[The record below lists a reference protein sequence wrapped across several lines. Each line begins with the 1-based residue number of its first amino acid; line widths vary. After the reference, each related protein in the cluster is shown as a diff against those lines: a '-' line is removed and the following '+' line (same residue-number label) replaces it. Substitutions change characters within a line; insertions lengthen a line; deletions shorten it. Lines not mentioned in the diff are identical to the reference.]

1 MNILL
6 SCAGRRNYLVNYFK
20 QALRGSGKVIATDMQ
35 MNAPALVDADIALNV
50 PSIYH
55 KGYIENIITICRKYD
70 IKLLVSLN
78 DLELPII
85 ARDKHKF
92 EELGVKVMVS
102 DMNVIDV
109 CFDKWKT
116 TQFLKSIGLLTP
128 GTFIDLDE
136 ALQAIDKSE
145 LLFPV
150 VVKPRWGSASIGIEF
165 AHSKSELL
173 LAYQLLDIRL
183 RKSILAEASKDDANR
198 AILIQEKLDGQ
209 EYGMDVLN
217 NFSGEF
223 VKAFPKKKLAMRAG
237 ETDKSVTVD
246 NKDLLN
252 IGGILGKELGH
263 IGNLDCDVFETSK
276 GYYVLELNP
285 RFGGGYPFTYEAGA
299 DFPSIFIEWIKGNH
313 NVDRFLQFR
322 IREAFSKYDQ
332 LMRVPYE

>member
-20 QALRGSGKVIATDMQ
+20 LALSGSGKVIATDMQ
-35 MNAPALVDADIALNV
+35 MNAPALVDADIALKV

-55 KGYIENIITICRKYD
+55 ESYIEDIITICREYE
-70 IKLLVSLN
+70 IKLLISLN
-78 DLELPII
+78 DLELPIL
-85 ARDKHKF
+85 ARNKHKL

-102 DMNVIDV
+102 DMEVIDV

-116 TQFLKSIGLLTP
+116 TQFLQRIGLLTP
-128 GTFIDLDE
+128 NTFINIDE
-136 ALQAIDKSE
+136 ALQSIDKSE

-165 AHSKSELL
+165 ADSRSELL

-183 RKSILAEASKDDANR
+183 RKSILAEASKYDEKR

-223 VKAFPKKKLAMRAG
+223 IKAFPKKKLAMRAG
-237 ETDKSVTVD
+237 ETDKSISVD
-246 NKDLLN
+246 NKKLLG
-252 IGGILGKELGH
+252 IGGILGKELRH

-299 DFPSIFIEWIKGNH
+299 DFPSVFIEWIKGNK
-313 NVDRFLQFR
+313 NVDHFLQFR
-322 IREAFSKYDQ
+322 IGDAFSKCDR
-332 LMRVPYE
+332 LMRVPHE